1 MAIARLSKDFLEN
14 QEQARE
20 LMEKKIDEL
29 DEQLCLQ
36 RNLITGLYDLGL
48 KAQQE
53 RDRFKR
59 DRDEA
64 RLMVLRLVVST
75 YRVGWEEGE
84 SEEEVFSEAR
94 DKLANWGLDLTADR
108 AKCEALLGFKF
119 W

>member
-59 DRDEA
+59 ELDEA
-64 RLMVLRLVVST
+64 CLMVLRLVVSMS
-75 YRVGWEEGE
+75 RVGCE
-84 SEEEVFSEAR
+84 SDEDAVSAAR
-94 DKLANWGLDLTADR
+94 GKLADWGLDINNDR

>member
-1 MAIARLSKDFLEN
+1 MADLRLLKDFLEN

-29 DEQLCLQ
+29 RSRIVALF
-36 RNLITGLYDLGL
+36 DLGL

-53 RDRFKR
+53 KDKLKLE
-59 DRDEA
+59 RDEA

-84 SEEEVFSEAR
+84 NEEEVLSEAR
-94 DKLANWGLDLTADR
+94 DKLANWDLDLVNNKER
-108 AKCEALLGFKF
+108 CEELLGYELEV